1 MNTERNALNVL
12 AIDEPLE
19 YTRLALEYNLQMWVD
34 VEYSLEL
41 R

>member
-1 MNTERNALNVL
+1 MNTERNALNIL
-12 AIDEPLE
+12 TIDEPLE
-19 YTRLALEYNLQMWVD
+19 YTKFALENNLQMWVD